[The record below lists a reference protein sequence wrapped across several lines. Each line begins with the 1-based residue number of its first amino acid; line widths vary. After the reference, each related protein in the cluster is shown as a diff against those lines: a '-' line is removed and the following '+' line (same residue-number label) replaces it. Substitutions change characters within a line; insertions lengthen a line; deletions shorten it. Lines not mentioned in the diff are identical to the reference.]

1 MGLILVQF
9 WSVTIMTDFA
19 ENLRKFRKIKKYS
32 QAELGRKLHYGS
44 KTIANYESG
53 RNEPSFRDLI
63 RLAEVLDVT
72 PNELLGIEKNPKG
85 VMEKFQKLGE
95 REQKIVIGL
104 IDSLQE

>member
-32 QAELGRKLHYGS
+32 QAELSRKLRYGS
-44 KTIANYESG
+44 TTIANYESG

-72 PNELLGIEKNPKG
+72 PNELLHRMNY
-85 VMEKFQKLGE
+85 
-95 REQKIVIGL
+95 
-104 IDSLQE
+104 